1 MALGSMPWSARQRFA
16 ADSLYTNFSI
26 DVQLKS
32 TSDEP
37 TLDERAR
44 YPFLLRLDHYNKL
57 RDPDRQSALILV
69 VLYLPSDPSLWLVH
83 SPDGLIARRY
93 AYWTGLRGAPESPN
107 RTSQTVYVPSE
118 NVFSVEG
125 LRTILTRAS
134 RDDLIDYEP

>member
-1 MALGSMPWSARQRFA
+1 
-16 ADSLYTNFSI
+16 
-26 DVQLKS
+26 VQLKA

-37 TLDERAR
+37 APDERAR
-44 YPFLLRLDHYNKL
+44 YPFPLKLDHYDKL

-69 VLYLPSDPSLWLVH
+69 VLFLPSDPSLWLIH
-83 SPDGLIARRY
+83 SPDGLIARRC

-107 RTSQTVYVPSE
+107 RASRTIYIPSG

-134 RDDLIDYEP
+134 RDDPIGYEP